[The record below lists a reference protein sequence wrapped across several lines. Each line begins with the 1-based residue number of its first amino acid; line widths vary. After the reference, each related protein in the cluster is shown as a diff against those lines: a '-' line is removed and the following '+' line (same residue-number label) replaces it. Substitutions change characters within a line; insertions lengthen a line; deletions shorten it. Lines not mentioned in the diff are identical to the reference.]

1 MSSRH
6 LSPWQSVRKESN
18 LCIRSQ
24 STTPSIPAESK
35 KGYFNFDIH
44 NAPGVKIN
52 QTPGSKHEL
61 TTSFVRDR
69 PVEAVADVTST
80 QIAQL
85 RAVADVR
92 EQRLQKAMSVIKSER
107 LGHASR
113 LNSLKTQFG
122 TERSDIREALSS
134 AQRQLSEYHISESS
148 VRHLKE
154 EHRLLELRVGELS
167 KNEFDIT
174 ARIAA
179 SADAAVQL
187 HEMKEEHRLLEL
199 RVGELSKNEFDITA
213 RIAASADAAAKS
225 ATLES
230 DRTTQSETN
239 RAAVDAFAATLT
251 VQVQEMKEEHRL
263 LELRVGEL
271 IKKEFDITERIA
283 ASTEEAF
290 KPTTHV
296 GSTLSPVRGFSV
308 TGARVPPRDDT
319 KIHDFGAGRR
329 VINTHFGQEHSF
341 SIGSFPIG
349 EGQVVDSDANNKAYG
364 VALVVD
370 LKSKYASI
378 DNTRDIISAKGITA

>member
-1 MSSRH
+1 
-6 LSPWQSVRKESN
+6 
-18 LCIRSQ
+18 
-24 STTPSIPAESK
+24 
-35 KGYFNFDIH
+35 
-44 NAPGVKIN
+44 
-52 QTPGSKHEL
+52 
-61 TTSFVRDR
+61 
-69 PVEAVADVTST
+69 
-80 QIAQL
+80 
-85 RAVADVR
+85 
-92 EQRLQKAMSVIKSER
+92 
-107 LGHASR
+107 
-113 LNSLKTQFG
+113 
-122 TERSDIREALSS
+122 
-134 AQRQLSEYHISESS
+134 
-148 VRHLKE
+148 
-154 EHRLLELRVGELS
+154 
-167 KNEFDIT
+167 
-174 ARIAA
+174 
-179 SADAAVQL
+179 
-187 HEMKEEHRLLEL
+187 
-199 RVGELSKNEFDITA
+199 
-213 RIAASADAAAKS
+213 
-225 ATLES
+225 
-230 DRTTQSETN
+230 
-239 RAAVDAFAATLT
+239 
-251 VQVQEMKEEHRL
+251 MKEEHRL

>member
-80 QIAQL
+80 QIAEL
-85 RAVADVR
+85 LAVGNVR

-148 VRHLKE
+148 VRHL
-154 EHRLLELRVGELS
+154 
-167 KNEFDIT
+167 
-174 ARIAA
+174 
-179 SADAAVQL
+179 
-187 HEMKEEHRLLEL
+187 KEEHRLLEL